1 MGTKILLQNDRV
13 CFPGRKGIREYKKF
27 KSLRTEKMG
36 IGRME
41 E

>member
-1 MGTKILLQNDRV
+1 MGTKILSQNDRV
-13 CFPGRKGIREYKKF
+13 CFLGRKGIRGCKKF
-27 KSLRTEKMG
+27 MSLRIEKMG

>member
-1 MGTKILLQNDRV
+1 MKIKITAGNDGL
-13 CFPGRKGIREYKKF
+13 CSFGGKGIRGCKKF
-27 KSLRTEKMG
+27 MSLRIEKMG

>member
-1 MGTKILLQNDRV
+1 MIGFA
-13 CFPGRKGIREYKKF
+13 FPEGKGCKKF
-27 KSLRTEKMG
+27 MSLRIEKMG